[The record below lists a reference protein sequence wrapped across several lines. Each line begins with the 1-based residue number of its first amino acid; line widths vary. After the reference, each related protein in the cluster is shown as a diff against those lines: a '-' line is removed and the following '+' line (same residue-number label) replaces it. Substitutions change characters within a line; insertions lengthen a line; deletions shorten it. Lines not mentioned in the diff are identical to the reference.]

1 LDNEKTILFLDVD
14 GVLNCQTTT
23 ERSPSGMIGIEDVQL
38 NFLKELVD
46 ETNSLIVLS
55 STWRLE
61 FDENFNPKTDDAKY
75 LIEKLNEKNLKI
87 YDMLRKEMNQ
97 YVFVLNEQ
105 GERITSF
112 VDNMISKDELLD
124 HAKKEWP
131 DAADYI
137 YSADGDSMLD
147 EFMKGKFY
155 VNGEFVVPQPKEPT
169 KAEQIAEIKNYYDK
183 RFDALDKAVLRRRL
197 ANADISDLQA
207 QYKTLQA
214 EMVAKIKAVK

>member
-1 LDNEKTILFLDVD
+1 
-14 GVLNCQTTT
+14 
-23 ERSPSGMIGIEDVQL
+23 
-38 NFLKELVD
+38 
-46 ETNSLIVLS
+46 
-55 STWRLE
+55 
-61 FDENFNPKTDDAKY
+61 
-75 LIEKLNEKNLKI
+75 
-87 YDMLRKEMNQ
+87 MNQ

-112 VDNMISKDELLD
+112 VDNLISKDELLD

-147 EFMKGKFY
+147 EFMAGKFY
-155 VNGEFVVPQPKEPT
+155 VNGEFVIPQPKEPT
-169 KAEQIAEIKNYYDK
+169 KTEQIAEIKNYYDK

>member
-1 LDNEKTILFLDVD
+1 
-14 GVLNCQTTT
+14 
-23 ERSPSGMIGIEDVQL
+23 
-38 NFLKELVD
+38 
-46 ETNSLIVLS
+46 
-55 STWRLE
+55 
-61 FDENFNPKTDDAKY
+61 
-75 LIEKLNEKNLKI
+75 
-87 YDMLRKEMNQ
+87 MNQ
-97 YVFVLNEQ
+97 YVFVLNEM

-147 EFMKGKFY
+147 EFMSGKFY
-155 VNGEFVVPQPKEPT
+155 VNGEFVTPQPKEPT
-169 KAEQIAEIKNYYDK
+169 KVEQITEIKNYYDK

-197 ANADISDLQA
+197 ANADISDLQT

-214 EMVAKIKAVK
+214 EMVTKIKAVK

>member
-1 LDNEKTILFLDVD
+1 
-14 GVLNCQTTT
+14 
-23 ERSPSGMIGIEDVQL
+23 
-38 NFLKELVD
+38 
-46 ETNSLIVLS
+46 
-55 STWRLE
+55 
-61 FDENFNPKTDDAKY
+61 
-75 LIEKLNEKNLKI
+75 
-87 YDMLRKEMNQ
+87 MNQ

-112 VDNMISKDELLD
+112 VDNLISKDELLD

-131 DAADYI
+131 DAAEYI

-147 EFMKGKFY
+147 EFMAGKLY
-155 VNGEFVVPQPKEPT
+155 VNGEFVIPQPKEPT
-169 KAEQIAEIKNYYDK
+169 KAEQIVEIKNYYDK

-214 EMVAKIKAVK
+214 EMVTKIKAVK

>member
-1 LDNEKTILFLDVD
+1 
-14 GVLNCQTTT
+14 
-23 ERSPSGMIGIEDVQL
+23 
-38 NFLKELVD
+38 
-46 ETNSLIVLS
+46 
-55 STWRLE
+55 
-61 FDENFNPKTDDAKY
+61 
-75 LIEKLNEKNLKI
+75 
-87 YDMLRKEMNQ
+87 MNQ

-112 VDNMISKDELLD
+112 VDNLISKDELLD

-147 EFMKGKFY
+147 EFMAGKFY
-155 VNGEFVVPQPKEPT
+155 INGEFVIPQPKEPT
-169 KAEQIAEIKNYYDK
+169 KVEQIAEIKNYYDK

-214 EMVAKIKAVK
+214 EMVTKIKAVK